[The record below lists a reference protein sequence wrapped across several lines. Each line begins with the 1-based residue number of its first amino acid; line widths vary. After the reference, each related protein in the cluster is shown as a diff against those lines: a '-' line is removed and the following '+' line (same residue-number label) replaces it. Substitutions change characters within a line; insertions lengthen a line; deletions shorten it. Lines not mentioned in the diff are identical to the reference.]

1 MRREEKIAKK
11 TRLVARYIK
20 LAEWELAEGLDARPA
35 HLIAEWEYRSIDESI
50 KRRELA
56 VKIAQLY
63 LTLATIPLKGQPD
76 TFEISTASDRAK
88 SYLENKGQGQR
99 LDVMKGTLQRLQK
112 RLART
117 Y

>member
-1 MRREEKIAKK
+1 MRTEEKIAKK
-11 TRLVARYIK
+11 NRLVARYIK
-20 LAEWELAEGLDARPA
+20 LAEWELAEELDNRPA
-35 HLIAEWEYRSIDESI
+35 HLIGEMHYRNIDENI

-88 SYLENKGQGQR
+88 FYLANKGQGKR
-99 LDVMKGTLQRLQK
+99 LDVMKETLKRLEK